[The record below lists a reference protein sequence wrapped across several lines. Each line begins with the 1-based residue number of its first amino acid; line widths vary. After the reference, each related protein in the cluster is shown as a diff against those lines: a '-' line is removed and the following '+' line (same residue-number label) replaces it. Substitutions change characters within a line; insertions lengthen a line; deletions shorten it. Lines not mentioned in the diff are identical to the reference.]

1 MPAES
6 CPVCRGECVH
16 AELKREAADIAAA
29 LGHALEGKPL
39 KFALVIWDGSGLA
52 MLASNAHQVTVR
64 HQLAKV
70 LSAEFRRFAAES
82 AQRNG
87 SEVH

>member
-1 MPAES
+1 MS
-6 CPVCRGECVH
+6 CPGKGQREH
-16 AELKREAADIAAA
+16 AELKREAEDIAAA

-39 KFALVIWDGSGLA
+39 RFALVIWDGSGLA

-70 LSAEFRRFAAES
+70 LSAELEGDFKRLAES
-82 AQRNG
+82 VQRTESG
-87 SEVH
+87 VH